1 MDYFYSA
8 ALRLFLDKND
18 PLRKSYRVKTNQ
30 NNKKA
35 AEEIKILGTMKS
47 VGAARNLKITVKR
60 AVHHKNESQ
69 CSRIDDQGQCVSL
82 SKAFAY
88 SSHPTA
94 LTWRNKSYQP
104 FNNLIFSGPSS
115 PSLRALSLILYI

>member
-60 AVHHKNESQ
+60 AVHHKKRES
-69 CSRIDDQGQCVSL
+69 V
-82 SKAFAY
+82 FT
-88 SSHPTA
+88 H
-94 LTWRNKSYQP
+94 
-104 FNNLIFSGPSS
+104 
-115 PSLRALSLILYI
+115 